1 MMTKTWVDGLRAFEN
16 KQEWIICDIKIN
28 ADEMINWINQNRT
41 NVNERGF
48 IPITIARGQKGAYG
62 MLNSYEVQK
71 SKEVTTA
78 QHSPDRE
85 ADLPF

>member
-1 MMTKTWVDGLRAFEN
+1 MTKTWVDGLRAFEN

-41 NVNERGF
+41 NVNERGS
-48 IPITIARGQKGAYG
+48 IPITIAKSEKGLYG
-62 MLNSYEVQK
+62 MLNTYEVQK